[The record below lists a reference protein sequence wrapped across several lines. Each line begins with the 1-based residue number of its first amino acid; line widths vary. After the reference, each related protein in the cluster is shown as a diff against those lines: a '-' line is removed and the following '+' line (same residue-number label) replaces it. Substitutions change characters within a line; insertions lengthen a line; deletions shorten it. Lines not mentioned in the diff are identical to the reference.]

1 MAAKKGSSVTSI
13 HMARPKKRRPGV
25 HSKKKNSNS
34 KNAKY
39 YRKKNIGQ
47 G

>member
-1 MAAKKGSSVTSI
+1 MAKQAPTTTKRKSTKKS
-13 HMARPKKRRPGV
+13 RPGV

-34 KNAKY
+34 KNAKFY
-39 YRKKNIGQ
+39 TKKNVGQ